1 MEDKLEGIQVCRG
14 DTPVFGIS
22 DWSDMG
28 RKKPV
33 LWIQD
38 DENCQVKVAS
48 FNNEYAARM
57 FSDLLVKLFEKG
69 GGGEEP

>member
-1 MEDKLEGIQVCRG
+1 MADKFEGITVYRR
-14 DTPVFGIS
+14 DIPVFGIS

-38 DENCQVKVAS
+38 SDNSRVKVAS
-48 FNNEYAARM
+48 FNNELGAKM
-57 FSDLLVKLFEKG
+57 FADVLVKMFEKG
-69 GGGEEP
+69 ERR